1 MSEDIRKMI
10 DKVKNFKQFVNEQKS
25 YNDYDKIQFNK
36 KSEYQDLTFRCVNFR
51 EGMSKHQIDC
61 DLYCIEK
68 DAMVAHGTIEW
79 IIGRFGDE
87 LGMNIINRDEVENI
101 SNNRVEFFKSLKEK
115 S

>member
-1 MSEDIRKMI
+1 MSKDIREMI

-25 YNDYDKIQFNK
+25 YNDYNKIQFNK
-36 KSEYQDLTFRCVNFR
+36 KSEYQDLTFKCVNFR

-79 IIGRFGDE
+79 IIGRFGDDY
-87 LGMNIINRDEVENI
+87 GMNIINRDEVENI
-101 SNNRVEFFKSLKEK
+101 SNNRVEFLKSLKTK